1 MKGDRERCLDAG
13 MDDYVSKPIQQA
25 ALLAALDSIVPRVSF
40 DPGMESA
47 SVQQE
52 SVPGSSAPPGHV
64 FDHQTAL
71 DRMSGDE
78 SVLSEVIGLFLADA
92 PGQVDNIRRAIV
104 QNDPAALAS
113 VAHALKGASGC
124 LGGGRTAA
132 AALRL
137 EEMGKRADLSAPG
150 KCSRCSRR
158 KTRISVPPS
167 LRLCFKRRA

>member
-1 MKGDRERCLDAG
+1 MTAHAMKGDRERCLDAG

-52 SVPGSSAPPGHV
+52 SVPDSPAPPGHV

-78 SVLSEVIGLFLADA
+78 SVLSEVIGLYLADA
-92 PGQVDNIRRAIV
+92 PGQVDSIRRAIV
-104 QNDPAALAS
+104 QNDPAALAA

-124 LGGGRTAA
+124 LGGGPDGCRGSALGRDGQAVRPLGRREALAA
-132 AALRL
+132 ARD
-137 EEMGKRADLSAPG
+137 GKPEFL
-150 KCSRCSRR
+150 
-158 KTRISVPPS
+158 
-167 LRLCFKRRA
+167 